1 MKVCNAVYVAD
12 IYMQNTPQITTAN
25 AILTLQNEK
34 GKTAKQD
41 LRITVYE
48 WQNKEKIVYS
58 KEIKGV
64 SLNKGMNELKRFLY
78 QLRMRKLWSVDDP
91 NLYVM

>member
-1 MKVCNAVYVAD
+1 MLPPGHGFGGITIGKVSMKVCNSVYVAD

-34 GKTAKQD
+34 GKTTKQD

-48 WQNKEKIVYS
+48 WQNKEKN
-58 KEIKGV
+58 
-64 SLNKGMNELKRFLY
+64 SLF
-78 QLRMRKLWSVDDP
+78 
-91 NLYVM
+91 

>member
-34 GKTAKQD
+34 GKTTKQD

-64 SLNKGMNELKRFLY
+64 SSNKGMNELKIPISAPGKIMERG
-78 QLRMRKLWSVDDP
+78 
-91 NLYVM
+91 